1 MRRTLRIFATLSI
14 VASSMLFTHS
24 ASAIGTLYSSE
35 TGSGDVR
42 CSAYGYFTIASDI
55 VTGTTDC
62 YGSAVIPS
70 GVLSIGA
77 WAFSDSSIDSVSI
90 PNSITRIGN
99 SAFENA
105 RYLASI
111 TIPDSV
117 TDLGVDVFKGDYN
130 LLTATLGSGITVIPS
145 RAFYGANLLTSITI
159 PNTVTRIN
167 DGAFYNTASL
177 TSISIPSAV
186 TYIGTS
192 AFSLNYGGEF
202 GLTSITVPDSVT
214 VIGANAFRSLRR
226 LTSVTL
232 GNGLTAI
239 SSGTFIGTAITSI
252 TIPNSVQSI
261 ASDAFSE
268 TSLLSSYSYCGNY
281 LTVENLT
288 NAGMSGKTRLACPV
302 VITAGSEP
310 NSQVVTL
317 PAGITVAE
325 IPASSSLPAIKL
337 TFAAIAPE
345 AVTIVP
351 TTNSAPL
358 SATPFMTSGSLRI
371 VDIRIANHDGSD
383 VTVCLEGASTDLL
396 YHYTGGEW
404 VELRERSYQN
414 GQVCGVT
421 NTFSPFTAAP
431 ARPLTISNFT
441 ANQAAAEAAAK
452 REAEIRAARAEIIEV
467 FKSSKAATAESFAQA
482 EIRGI
487 TKANVD
493 AVNAEIALLPQD
505 SRTSISEIVKIAR
518 KFEVVGVLA
527 SDQIERATPNL
538 FVEIGLI
545 SAENKNKTEILRAIR
560 GLSAENR
567 GSYAS
572 IKSAIAQEMIR
583 IQMRKDRLTAV
594 LARISGG
601 SGK

>member
-396 YHYTGGEW
+396 YHYTGGQW
-404 VELRERSYQN
+404 VELPARSYNN

-421 NTFSPFTAAP
+421 NNFSPFTAAP
-431 ARPLTISNFT
+431 AKLLT
-441 ANQAAAEAAAK
+441 ANNSSADRAAAEAAAK
-452 REAEIRAARAEIIEV
+452 REAEIRTARAGIVEI
-467 FKSSKAATAESFAQA
+467 FKASKAATAESFVQA

-487 TKANVD
+487 TKSNID
-493 AVNAEIALLPQD
+493 DVNAEIALLPED
-505 SRTSISEIVKIAR
+505 SRTSLTEIVKIAR
-518 KFEVVGVLA
+518 KYEVVGDISTENV
-527 SDQIERATPNL
+527 IRVFPKT
-538 FVEIGLI
+538 FVEVGLI
-545 SAENKNKTEILRAIR
+545 PADSPNKCLLAMAVRKLAPSDRDSYAEIKAAIDAEMAVINARAIR
-560 GLSAENR
+560 LA
-567 GSYAS
+567 AL
-572 IKSAIAQEMIR
+572 
-583 IQMRKDRLTAV
+583 LT
-594 LARISGG
+594 R
-601 SGK
+601 